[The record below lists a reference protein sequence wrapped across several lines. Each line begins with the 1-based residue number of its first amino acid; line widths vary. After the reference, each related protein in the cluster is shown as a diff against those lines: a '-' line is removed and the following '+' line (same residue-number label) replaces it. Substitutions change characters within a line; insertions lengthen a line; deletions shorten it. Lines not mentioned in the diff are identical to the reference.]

1 MDMRIRMLN
10 DGRVFQGTPK
20 QIVEAMQYIAFG
32 QENRTLGEYIDWL
45 VDQVERL
52 ESTSL
57 SVEGDTDEEKAASLV
72 QAMVGSG
79 LAEKL

>member
-1 MDMRIRMLN
+1 MRIRMLR

-45 VDQVERL
+45 VDQVQRL
-52 ESTSL
+52 ESIDL
-57 SVEGDTDEEKAASLV
+57 KVEGKTDEDKAASLV
-72 QAMVGSG
+72 QAMMGSG
-79 LAEKL
+79 LAEKM

>member
-1 MDMRIRMLN
+1 MLR

-45 VDQVERL
+45 VDQVQRL
-52 ESTSL
+52 ESIDL
-57 SVEGDTDEEKAASLV
+57 KVEGKTDEDKAASLV
-72 QAMVGSG
+72 QAMMGSG
-79 LAEKL
+79 LAEKM

>member
-1 MDMRIRMLN
+1 MRIRMLN

-57 SVEGDTDEEKAASLV
+57 RVEGDTDEEKAASLV
-72 QAMVGSG
+72 RAMVGSG

>member
-1 MDMRIRMLN
+1 MVR

-45 VDQVERL
+45 VDQVQRL
-52 ESTSL
+52 ESIDIK
-57 SVEGDTDEEKAASLV
+57 VEGETDEDKAASLV
-72 QAMVGSG
+72 QAMMGSG
-79 LAEKL
+79 LAEKM

>member
-1 MDMRIRMLN
+1 MRIRMLN

-57 SVEGDTDEEKAASLV
+57 NVEGDTDEEKAASLV
-72 QAMVGSG
+72 QAMLGSG
-79 LAEKL
+79 LAEKV

>member
-1 MDMRIRMLN
+1 MRIRMLR

-45 VDQVERL
+45 VDQVQRL
-52 ESTSL
+52 ESIDL
-57 SVEGDTDEEKAASLV
+57 NVEGETDEDKAAALV
-72 QAMVGSG
+72 QAMMGSG
-79 LAEKL
+79 LAEKM

>member
-1 MDMRIRMLN
+1 MRIRMMS
-10 DGRVFQGTPK
+10 DGRVFEGTPR

-52 ESTSL
+52 EETPL
-57 SVEGDTDEEKAASLV
+57 KVEGETDDEKAASLV
-72 QAMVGSG
+72 DAMLTNG
-79 LAEKL
+79 LAEKM

>member
-1 MDMRIRMLN
+1 MRIRMLN

-57 SVEGDTDEEKAASLV
+57 RVEGETDDEKAASLV

-79 LAEKL
+79 LAVRL